1 MVAPMMDDDVASVL
15 LVDDQPAKLL
25 TYQVILGKLDVRLVT
40 AGSAREALDRLL
52 HGDFAVVLIDVCMP
66 ELDGFELAALIREHP
81 RFRSTAVIFVSGV
94 HLSDMDRIKGYSLG
108 AMDYVP
114 VPVIPEILCAKV
126 KAFVDLYRTTRQLE
140 RLNAELEQRV
150 AMRTA
155 ELEEAGHRKDEFLA
169 VLAHELRNPLAAIR
183 TASQVIALPDLEPAH
198 RESAGAVIQRQVTQL
213 VRLIDDL
220 VDMSRIGRGVISL
233 QRGRV
238 DIGTMIA
245 QAVESSRPLI
255 DGRGHTLT
263 VEIANN
269 CPAVMGDAARLS
281 QVVGNLL
288 ANAAKF
294 TEAGGQLTLRAGLEN
309 GDVVIRVKDTGI
321 GIEPEMLSSIFDLF
335 TQVRHSPDDHAA
347 GLGIGLA
354 LVRQIVEMHDGHV
367 SASSD
372 GPGTGTEVVV
382 RLPALREVDM
392 LRASDSSG
400 IERTGRLPAP
410 CRILIVDDNVDAA
423 YVLTL
428 LLRGLGHDVEAVGGG
443 LAALERGPEFN
454 PRVILLDLGM
464 PGLDGFETARR
475 IREQSWGRSLSLVA
489 VTGWGQSKD
498 RSRTR
503 DAGFDAHL
511 VKPVCVADLLNVLH
525 DLTTPSTSAQR
536 MH

>member
-1 MVAPMMDDDVASVL
+1 MIDDDVASVL

-52 HGDFAVVLIDVCMP
+52 KGDFAVVLIDVCMP

-94 HLSDMDRIKGYSLG
+94 HLSDMDRIRGYSLG

-150 AMRTA
+150 ALRTA
-155 ELEEAGHRKDEFLA
+155 ELEETGRRKDEFLA

-183 TASQVIALPDLEPAH
+183 TAAQVITLPDIDAQH
-198 RESAGAVIQRQVTQL
+198 RATAGEVIQRQVTQL

-220 VDMSRIGRGVISL
+220 VDMSRIGRGVIGL

-238 DIGTMIA
+238 DIQTMIA

-263 VEIANN
+263 VDVPHN
-269 CPAVMGDAARLS
+269 CPAVYGDAARLS

-294 TEAGGQLTLRAGLEN
+294 TERGGQVTLRVVSEN
-309 GDVVIRVKDTGI
+309 GNVVIRVKDSGI

-367 SASSD
+367 SAFSD
-372 GPGTGTEVVV
+372 GPGTGTEILV
-382 RLPALREVDM
+382 RIPALREVDM
-392 LRASDSSG
+392 LRASDSAP
-400 IERTGRLPAP
+400 IERSGRLPAP

-428 LLRGLGHDVEAVGGG
+428 LLRGLGHEVEAVEGGF
-443 LAALERGPEFN
+443 AALERGPEFH
-454 PRVILLDLGM
+454 PRVVLLDLGM

-475 IREQSWGRSLSLVA
+475 IRQQAWGRSLSLVA
-489 VTGWGQSKD
+489 VTGWGQSRD
-498 RSRTR
+498 RLRTR

-511 VKPVCVADLLNVLH
+511 VKPVCVADLLSVLH
-525 DLTTPSTSAQR
+525 DLTTPGSSSAQR
-536 MH
+536 LH

>member
-1 MVAPMMDDDVASVL
+1 MMDDDVASVL

-52 HGDFAVVLIDVCMP
+52 KGDFAVVLIDVCMP

-94 HLSDMDRIKGYSLG
+94 HLSDMDRIRGYSLG

-150 AMRTA
+150 ALRTA
-155 ELEEAGHRKDEFLA
+155 ELEEAGKRKDEFLA

-183 TASQVIALPDLEPAH
+183 TAAQVIALPDIDEKNRAT
-198 RESAGAVIQRQVTQL
+198 AGEVIQRLVTHSA
-213 VRLIDDL
+213 RLIDDL
-220 VDMSRIGRGVISL
+220 VDMSRIGRGVIGL

-238 DIGTMIA
+238 DMQTMIA

-255 DGRGHTLT
+255 DGRSHTLT
-263 VEIANN
+263 VDVPHN
-269 CPAVMGDAARLS
+269 CPAVYGDAARLS

-294 TEAGGQLTLRAGLEN
+294 TGHGGQVTLRVTAEN
-309 GDVVIRVKDTGI
+309 GNVVVRVKDTGI
-321 GIEPEMLSSIFDLF
+321 GIEPEMLSRIFELF
-335 TQVRHSPDDHAA
+335 TQVSHSPDDHAA

-372 GPGTGTEVVV
+372 GPGTGTEVTVII
-382 RLPALREVDM
+382 PALREVDM
-392 LRASDSSG
+392 LRASD
-400 IERTGRLPAP
+400 
-410 CRILIVDDNVDAA
+410 
-423 YVLTL
+423 
-428 LLRGLGHDVEAVGGG
+428 
-443 LAALERGPEFN
+443 
-454 PRVILLDLGM
+454 
-464 PGLDGFETARR
+464 TAT
-475 IREQSWGRSLSLVA
+475 I
-489 VTGWGQSKD
+489 D
-498 RSRTR
+498 RS
-503 DAGFDAHL
+503 
-511 VKPVCVADLLNVLH
+511 
-525 DLTTPSTSAQR
+525 
-536 MH
+536 

>member
-1 MVAPMMDDDVASVL
+1 MIDQDSASVL

-25 TYQVILGKLDVRLVT
+25 TYQVILSKLDVRLVT
-40 AGSAREALDRLL
+40 AGSAHEALERLL
-52 HGDFAVVLIDVCMP
+52 KGDYAVVLIDVCMP

-94 HLSDMDRIKGYSLG
+94 HLSDMDRIRGYALG

-150 AMRTA
+150 AQRTA
-155 ELEEAGHRKDEFLA
+155 ELEEAGRRKDEFLA

-183 TASQVIALPDLEPAH
+183 SASQVIALPDIDARH
-198 RESAGAVIQRQVTQL
+198 RENASGVIQRQVTQL

-238 DIGTMIA
+238 DVQTMIA
-245 QAVESSRPLI
+245 QAVESSRPLM
-255 DGRGHTLT
+255 DARSHTLT
-263 VEIANN
+263 VAIQPEI
-269 CPAVMGDAARLS
+269 PSVLGDAARLS

-288 ANAAKF
+288 TNAAKF
-294 TEAGGQLTLRAGLEN
+294 TDPGGRISLRVHEEAGS
-309 GDVVIRVKDTGI
+309 VVISVRDTGI
-321 GIEPEMLSSIFDLF
+321 GIEPAMLSRIFDLF
-335 TQVRHSPDDHAA
+335 TQVGHSTDDHAA

-354 LVRQIVEMHDGHV
+354 LVRRIVEMHDGQV

-372 GPGTGTEVVV
+372 GPGTGTELVV

-392 LRASDSSG
+392 LAAGVPYTNDRP
-400 IERTGRLPAP
+400 GRMPP
-410 CRILIVDDNVDAA
+410 PSRILIVDDNVDAS
-423 YVLTL
+423 YVLSL
-428 LLRGLGHDVEAVGGG
+428 LLRGLGHDVETVDGG
-443 LAALERGPEFN
+443 LAALERGAEFN
-454 PRVILLDLGM
+454 PRIVLLDLGM

-475 IREQSWGRSLSLVA
+475 IRLEPWGQTLSLVA
-489 VTGWGQSKD
+489 VTGWGQLRD
-498 RSRTR
+498 RHRTR
-503 DAGFDAHL
+503 EAGFDAHL
-511 VKPVCVADLLNVLH
+511 VKPVNVSDLLTVLH
-525 DLTTPSTSAQR
+525 DLTVGGSASPL
-536 MH
+536 HT